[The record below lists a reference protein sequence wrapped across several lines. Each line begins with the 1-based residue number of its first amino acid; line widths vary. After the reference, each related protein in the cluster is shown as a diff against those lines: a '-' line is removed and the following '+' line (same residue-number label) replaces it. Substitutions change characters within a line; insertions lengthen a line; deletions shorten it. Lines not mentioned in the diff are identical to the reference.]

1 MAKYEKPGKPHK
13 YAIFFLPP
21 FSPPKRGNFVIYYLI
36 GIVPIKA
43 MIFRILS
50 GSPPGCRYSL
60 HSAAA
65 LPVLE
70 KDQSSDSPES
80 S

>member
-1 MAKYEKPGKPHK
+1 MYDIVYDRKAVYIPV
-13 YAIFFLPP
+13 ILL
-21 FSPPKRGNFVIYYLI
+21 SPRRSGGNFVIYYLI

-43 MIFRILS
+43 MICQILS
-50 GSPPGCRYSL
+50 GIPPGCRYSL

-70 KDQSSDSPES
+70 KDQSLGFPES
-80 S
+80 F